1 MNSTGNP
8 VTELAFCDVVAKLGN
23 KIDLFVCSASYEDR
37 CLSVPTAIKAS
48 NVKSALILS
57 NQDVLG
63 NGKQNRDKLAQH
75 FGDRAKLIAI
85 SKHQAIKTGDRL
97 LEQFDEIAGSEPL
110 NCVVDISCL
119 THEALLIL
127 VAILK
132 FCLPKGSQTTFLYTP
147 AKEYDPG
154 TDAGEKWLSKGIRN
168 LRSVLG
174 YPGELLPSRKTHLVV
189 LVGFEV
195 DRTLKLIETMEPSS
209 LSLGVGRQPTNER
222 HTSTNQLK
230 YDRLSRLFAHA
241 DMFEFSTR
249 NPHKARDDVLK
260 VIDKFPNQN
269 IILAPMNTKISTLG
283 VALAVDQRPE
293 VQICYAPAR
302 IYNVENY
309 SMAED
314 HCYLFKL
321 D

>member
-1 MNSTGNP
+1 MNSTVNP
-8 VTELAFCDVVAKLGN
+8 VTELAFGDVVAKLGD

-37 CLSVPTAIKAS
+37 CLSVPTAISAS
-48 NVKSALILS
+48 YVKSALILS

-63 NGKQNRDKLAQH
+63 NGKQNRAKLTQH
-75 FGDRAKLIAI
+75 FGDRARPITI
-85 SKHQAIKTGDRL
+85 SKRHAIKTGDRL
-97 LEQFDEIAGSEPL
+97 LEQFDAIAGSQPL
-110 NCVVDISCL
+110 NCVVDITCL

-127 VAILK
+127 IAILK

-154 TDAGEKWLSKGIRN
+154 TQSDEKWLSKGIRS

-174 YPGELLPSRKTHLVV
+174 YPGKLLPSRKTHLVV

-195 DRTLKLIETMEPSS
+195 DRAFQLIETMEPSS

-222 HTSTNQLK
+222 HTATNQHK
-230 YDRLSRLFAHA
+230 FDRLKTLFPHA

-249 NPHKARDDVLK
+249 NPHKARDDVLG
-260 VIDKFPNQN
+260 VIDRFPDQN

-302 IYNVENY
+302 FYNVENY
-309 SMAED
+309 SVAED
-314 HCYLFKL
+314 HCYVFRL